1 MWGREN
7 GLSANPDKVEMVI
20 FTRKRKLGNLNIRMD
35 GVPIRSNEKVKYLE
49 VWLDSKLTFQEHI
62 RAKTKAAT
70 GVLWTRRRVLCG
82 TWGLGLK
89 LCPGYTTPWW
99 CPC

>member
-7 GLSANPDKVEMVI
+7 GLSANPDKVELVI

-35 GVPIRSNEKVKYLE
+35 GVPIRSSGRVKYLG

-62 RAKTKAAT
+62 RAKARAAT
-70 GVLWTRRRVLCG
+70 GVLWACRRALGG
-82 TWGLGLK
+82 TWGLGPK
-89 LCPGYTTPWW
+89 TMS
-99 CPC
+99 